1 MYTTLQFQRPAGA
14 PDVEDI
20 RVTAS
25 YVRPIAQ
32 SDGRQSAIQLARRK
46 LLLQKASPSS
56 LPPEVHHLSDRPQ
69 YSDVQPYKEL
79 TTEVECTE
87 PEKADKPEPKSAV
100 LRRFASQ
107 GQLEHARKRQAST
120 QYLLFR
126 RLYSDLEREQTRQRQ
141 QQLAHRQRVQ
151 QLKKTKEMERR
162 LAEDQVNVMDSYSV
176 STEAVEDQQ
185 RATEWAELL
194 ALEQRKQRL
203 QKARETDRYIA
214 ALREKLRQRI
224 AHRQATVPPLC
235 SCGTSVWDTN
245 PDTCA
250 NNCIFYRNSRG
261 ECTIMCA

>member
-1 MYTTLQFQRPAGA
+1 M
-14 PDVEDI
+14 
-20 RVTAS
+20 
-25 YVRPIAQ
+25 
-32 SDGRQSAIQLARRK
+32 
-46 LLLQKASPSS
+46 QKASPST
-56 LPPEVHHLSDRPQ
+56 LPPEVHHLSDKPQ

-79 TTEVECTE
+79 MTEDERTE
-87 PEKADKPEPKSAV
+87 PEKTQADEPGPRPSV
-100 LRRFASQ
+100 LRWCASQ
-107 GQLEHARKRQAST
+107 GQLEHAQKRQAST

-141 QQLAHRQRVQ
+141 QKLVHRQRVQ

-203 QKARETDRYIA
+203 QKARETERYIA
-214 ALREKLRQRI
+214 ALRERLRQRLT
-224 AHRQATVPPLC
+224 HKQATIPPLC

-250 NNCIFYRNSRG
+250 NNCIFYRNSRAYAQALSSLLQSL
-261 ECTIMCA
+261 ET